1 VPAAADKPDE
11 QKDESRRNEM
21 ELAAILA
28 LSLFLVAAAVIVH
41 YEFLRGISGLTGRLS
56 IHSRAQVLVIIA
68 GVLVAHVV
76 EVTLY
81 AAAYLAVEKWM
92 GLGSIDGEIEGSVL
106 DVFYFSITTY
116 TTLGIGDVHPRGLL
130 RLIAG
135 FESLNGLVL
144 IGWSASFTYLE
155 MGRTWEN
162 ASRKA

>member
-1 VPAAADKPDE
+1 
-11 QKDESRRNEM
+11 M
-21 ELAAILA
+21 ELAAILT
-28 LSLFLVAAAVIVH
+28 LSLLLVAVTVIVH

-56 IHSRAQVLVIIA
+56 IPDRAQILVIIA
-68 GVLVAHVV
+68 GVLVAHLV

-81 AAAYLAVEKWM
+81 AAAYLAVENWM
-92 GLGSIDGEIEGSVL
+92 ALGRIDGEIEGSVL

-116 TTLGIGDVHPRGLL
+116 TTLGVGDVHPRGYL

-155 MGRTWEN
+155 MGLLWADVSA
-162 ASRKA
+162 ASMIPRQQRKK